1 MWRIN
6 SMEALETFIV
16 ESTVPEEGE
25 AYRSIISDVISE
37 LVLGGAIGRIKVVIR
52 PEDSLFQM
60 AIILRGSQNPVKLS
74 DFGEAGYGALE
85 KKEVKITINEE
96 KYLPALLEKLW
107 ARYGRGNVTQPERRT
122 VLVRQKGDLET
133 EIEFLMEMVV
143 ADPKQTL
150 LSRLVE
156 MAIRSTPE
164 GFRVRYHSMKDNY
177 FIFVASE
184 DSLRPEW
191 IDEGHKILAELQEV
205 E

>member
-1 MWRIN
+1 
-6 SMEALETFIV
+6 MEALETFIV

-191 IDEGHKILAELQEV
+191 IEKGHKILSELQEV

>member
-1 MWRIN
+1 
-6 SMEALETFIV
+6 MEALETFIV
-16 ESTVPEEGE
+16 ESPVPEEGA

-60 AIILRGSQNPVKLS
+60 AVVLRGSQKPVKVS
-74 DFGEAGYGALE
+74 DFAEVGYGALE
-85 KKEVKITINEE
+85 KNEVKIIIDEE

-107 ARYGRGNVTQPERRT
+107 ARYSRGNVMQPERKT
-122 VLVRQKGDLET
+122 LLIRQNEDSEKEIAFLE
-133 EIEFLMEMVV
+133 EMIV

-164 GFRVRYHSMKDNY
+164 GFRVRYHSMKENH

-184 DSLRPEW
+184 DTLKPEW
-191 IDEGHKILAELQEV
+191 IEEGHKILAEILE
-205 E
+205 EK

>member
-1 MWRIN
+1 
-6 SMEALETFIV
+6 MEALETFIV
-16 ESTVPEEGE
+16 ESPVPEEGA

-60 AIILRGSQNPVKLS
+60 AIILRGSQPTVKVS
-74 DFGEAGYGALE
+74 DIGSVEAGNLA
-85 KKEVKITINEE
+85 KKEVKISLTEE
-96 KYLPALLEKLW
+96 KYLPELLELLW
-107 ARYGRGNVTQPERRT
+107 ARYGRAKVFQPERRT
-122 VLVRQKGDLET
+122 LIMNAEDT
-133 EIEFLMEMVV
+133 SAEIEFLKEMIV

-164 GFRVRYHSMKDNY
+164 GFRVRYHSMKENH

-184 DSLRPEW
+184 DTLKPEW
-191 IDEGHKILAELQEV
+191 IEEGHKILAEILE
-205 E
+205 EK